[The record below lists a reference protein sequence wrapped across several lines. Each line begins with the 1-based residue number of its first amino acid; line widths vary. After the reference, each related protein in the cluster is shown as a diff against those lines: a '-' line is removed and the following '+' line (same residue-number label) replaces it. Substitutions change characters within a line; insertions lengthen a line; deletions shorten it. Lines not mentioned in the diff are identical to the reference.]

1 MSTSQV
7 VYQFDSLLDERQVAR
22 LIGMSVAS
30 LRRWRLLHRGP
41 KFLRVGGSA
50 VRYRP
55 EDLAS
60 WLAAQPTG
68 GSTAAIDGA
77 SGTSARSAR
86 GSR

>member
-7 VYQFDSLLDERQVAR
+7 EFDSLLDERQVAR

-50 VRYRP
+50 VRYRRT
-55 EDLAS
+55 DLAA

-68 GSTAAIDGA
+68 GSTAEVNG
-77 SGTSARSAR
+77 SPGMTARGGR